1 MTDSS
6 TPAVQPRVLDDP
18 LLPDATDPVVGGDF
32 GIPKR
37 IYDEAPRGCKVVV
50 DALVGQVGG
59 ERISLN
65 LNGLEDLDS
74 GYTQGPHDSVELH
87 LPPGFLLHNAV
98 NRLTYTVASRGGA
111 PETSTPP
118 LELLYNLIR
127 PGNVDRSPGEPGHSE
142 LVLLLPDEIKNGVGP
157 GFTRATVCVS
167 YPYCRAYDT
176 IRLNCNGKELTRG
189 VLETEAPEPPNHGS
203 PTPTT
208 ICFDV
213 TSADLGADHPEFVF
227 SFTVTDQ
234 LGNTPDLNSPY
245 SAEQLVDVDQAGSRL
260 PMPILREVLTDTG
273 DDPSIID
280 LDKLGTNPLLFV
292 VLTADPRIL
301 PGDSIEGTYVV
312 RVAGQPNITVPVS
325 GTVETD
331 GFGQKQVCILEVPND
346 KVIAGSSVQASY
358 RVFRGIPL
366 VGSSRT
372 AFATVIGQ
380 GAPDV
385 EPVITRIEDSKGN
398 EIPEGGIT
406 VDTLVKLTG
415 TAR

>member
-1 MTDSS
+1 M
-6 TPAVQPRVLDDP
+6 
-18 LLPDATDPVVGGDF
+18 
-32 GIPKR
+32 
-37 IYDEAPRGCKVVV
+37 
-50 DALVGQVGG
+50 
-59 ERISLN
+59 
-65 LNGLEDLDS
+65 
-74 GYTQGPHDSVELH
+74 
-87 LPPGFLLHNAV
+87 
-98 NRLTYTVASRGGA
+98 
-111 PETSTPP
+111 
-118 LELLYNLIR
+118 YNLIR

-312 RVAGQPNITVPVS
+312 RVAGQPNITVSVS

>member
-1 MTDSS
+1 MRELPVLPGLRHHSPQLQRQGADSQG
-6 TPAVQPRVLDDP
+6 T
-18 LLPDATDPVVGGDF
+18 GN
-32 GIPKR
+32 
-37 IYDEAPRGCKVVV
+37 RG
-50 DALVGQVGG
+50 A
-59 ERISLN
+59 RAA
-65 LNGLEDLDS
+65 
-74 GYTQGPHDSVELH
+74 GPWLAD
-87 LPPGFLLHNAV
+87 
-98 NRLTYTVASRGGA
+98 
-111 PETSTPP
+111 
-118 LELLYNLIR
+118 
-127 PGNVDRSPGEPGHSE
+127 
-142 LVLLLPDEIKNGVGP
+142 
-157 GFTRATVCVS
+157 
-167 YPYCRAYDT
+167 
-176 IRLNCNGKELTRG
+176 
-189 VLETEAPEPPNHGS
+189 
-203 PTPTT
+203 
-208 ICFDV
+208 
-213 TSADLGADHPEFVF
+213 ADLGADHPEFVF
-227 SFTVTDQ
+227 SFRVTDQ

-292 VLTADPRIL
+292 VLAADPRIL
-301 PGDSIEGTYVV
+301 PADSIEGTYVV